1 LGGEERI
8 EDALAEGGVDAVGG
22 DGGVCQGRVAE
33 WGSFLVKRRHAYAEH
48 QIMDELSHSILLLS
62 QEIHELHKQLASD
75 SQDYRDALEADVI
88 YANLLHQ
95 SSRIYMRLNRL
106 DSATP
111 KPTT

>member
-1 LGGEERI
+1 
-8 EDALAEGGVDAVGG
+8 
-22 DGGVCQGRVAE
+22 
-33 WGSFLVKRRHAYAEH
+33 
-48 QIMDELSHSILLLS
+48 MDELSHSILLLS

-75 SQDYRDALEADVI
+75 SQDYQSSLEDDAI

-95 SSRIYMRLNRL
+95 SSRIVRRLNRL